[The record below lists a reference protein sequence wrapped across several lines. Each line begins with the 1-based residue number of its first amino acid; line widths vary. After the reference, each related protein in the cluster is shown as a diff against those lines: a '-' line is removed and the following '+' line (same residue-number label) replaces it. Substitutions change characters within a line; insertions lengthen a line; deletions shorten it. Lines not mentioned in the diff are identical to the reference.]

1 MKRLPQRFQ
10 PVAQPF
16 WQATA
21 SLPPVATAAT
31 AATVATV
38 AAAAIVAKRARE
50 GIVVAGFQPVLI
62 IVSKKIKSRR
72 FVSTM
77 KHGFQKM
84 IPLFSKKNK
93 QSLFF
98 KKRIMV
104 AKKRIMVAKKRIAK
118 NKSIS
123 LSATVATLK

>member
-62 IVSKKIKSRR
+62 IVSKKIKSR

-123 LSATVATLK
+123 LSATFATLK